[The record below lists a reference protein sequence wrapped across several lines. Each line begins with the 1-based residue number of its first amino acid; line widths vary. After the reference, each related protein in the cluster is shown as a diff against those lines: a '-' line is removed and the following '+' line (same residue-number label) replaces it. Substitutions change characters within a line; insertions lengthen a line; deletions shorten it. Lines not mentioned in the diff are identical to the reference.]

1 MQRVAARDAAI
12 KMLDKPYLDLT
23 TPIECGI
30 LAFLSAM
37 AEDARQ
43 RIHKHSRE
51 GRAAARTLRKPELA
65 QHQRRVEI
73 KRLATGESGWAIARD
88 MGVARTTVGRLA
100 H

>member
-1 MQRVAARDAAI
+1 
-12 KMLDKPYLDLT
+12 MLDKPYLDLT

-37 AEDARQ
+37 AEDERQ

-65 QHQRRVEI
+65 QSI
-73 KRLATGESGWAIARD
+73 SGAWK
-88 MGVARTTVGRLA
+88 
-100 H
+100 